1 MIKKIVSA
9 IPFFYFKNLLP
20 FNHLLHAIS
29 TRNGGYSAPPY
40 QTLNLGIDTG
50 DDTEALLNNYRT
62 VSGALKFE
70 LSLLVASRQVH
81 GAQVMCVSKEH
92 ATLCQSPLFLPL
104 MGYDALITDEPFIT
118 LMVRVADCVP
128 VILFDPFQQVA
139 AVAHAGWRGTL
150 AGIAEKTVTVMM
162 DRYHCLPEH
171 ILAGI
176 GPSIGPCCC
185 EVQREVAKLFS
196 SKKIDM
202 NSCIQEKDNSL
213 FLNLWEANRRQLMML
228 GIPGGNIE
236 VARVCTACRT
246 DLFFSHRR
254 EQGKT
259 GRFGAF
265 VGLRK

>member
-1 MIKKIVSA
+1 MIEKTVSA
-9 IPFFYFKNLLP
+9 IPFLYFKNLLP

-29 TRNGGYSAPPY
+29 TRNGGYSTGPY

-50 DDTEALLNNYRT
+50 DEDGAVLNNYFA
-62 VSGALKFE
+62 VSRALEFD

-81 GAQVMCVSKEH
+81 GAQVICVGNEH
-92 ATLCQSPLFLPL
+92 TKLSQSPLVLPL
-104 MGYDALITDEPFIT
+104 TGYDALITAELFIT

-150 AGIAEKTVTVMM
+150 ARIAEQTVAVMM
-162 DRYHCLPEH
+162 CRYNCMPEN

-196 SKKIDM
+196 SKKPDM
-202 NSCIQEKDNSL
+202 DSCIQRRENSL
-213 FLNLWEANRRQLMML
+213 FLNLWEANRRQLMMQ
-228 GIPGGNIE
+228 GIPEGNIE
-236 VARVCTACRT
+236 VAQVCTACRT

-265 VGLRK
+265 VGLRR